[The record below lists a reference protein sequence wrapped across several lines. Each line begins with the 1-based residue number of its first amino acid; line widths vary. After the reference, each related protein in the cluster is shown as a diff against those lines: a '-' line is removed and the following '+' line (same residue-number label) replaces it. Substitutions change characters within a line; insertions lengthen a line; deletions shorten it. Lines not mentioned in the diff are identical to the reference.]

1 MDEIKAKLS
10 GVFAPLVTPFEN
22 DEILF
27 DDLAENVKRLNTT
40 GLRGY
45 LILGTN
51 GEFRAL
57 SVEERFKVLE
67 TVLSS
72 AAPEKTIIAGTGAES
87 TKETIDLT
95 LKAAGMGIHMA
106 SLLPPHFF
114 AKRMDDIALISHV
127 IAAAEVSPVPIMLYN
142 NPSVSAGVTAS
153 SNVIREISGHQ
164 NVVGM
169 KDSSKGNFEQ
179 YIQVAQRGFY
189 VLAGSANF
197 FLDLLEKG
205 GIGGVLSLA
214 NVIPEACVEV
224 YQLYQKG
231 DIDGA
236 WEKQHQLVAVNQMVS
251 GTYGVAGVK
260 TAMNMAGFKGGDP
273 RLPLRPLSTEEKA
286 NLKERLSKIGLFAS

>member
-45 LILGTN
+45 LVLGTN

-67 TVLSS
+67 TVLAT
-72 AAPEKTIIAGTGAES
+72 AALEKTIIAGTGTES
-87 TKETIDLT
+87 TKETINLT
-95 LKAAGMGIHMA
+95 LKAAEMGVHMA
-106 SLLPPHFF
+106 TLLPPHFF
-114 AKRMDDIALISHV
+114 AKRMDDIALIGHV
-127 IAAAEVSPVPIMLYN
+127 KAVAEVSPVPVMLYN

-153 SNVIREISGHQ
+153 PNVIREISGHP

-205 GIGGVLSLA
+205 GSGGVLSLA

-231 DIDGA
+231 DIHEA
-236 WEKQHQLVAVNQMVS
+236 WEKQHQLITVNQMVS

-273 RLPLRPLSTEEKA
+273 RRPLRPLTSEEKA
-286 NLKERLSKIGLFAS
+286 DLKERLSKTGFFAS

>member
-1 MDEIKAKLS
+1 MDDIEAKLS

-27 DDLAENVKRLNTT
+27 DALAENVRRLNTT

-45 LILGTN
+45 LVLGTN

-57 SVEERFKVLE
+57 SVEERFRVLE
-67 TVLSS
+67 TVLVS
-72 AAPEKTIIAGTGAES
+72 ASPEKTIIAGTGAES

-95 LKAAGMGIHMA
+95 LKAAKMEIHMA
-106 SLLPPHFF
+106 TLLPPHFF
-114 AKRMDDIALISHV
+114 LKRMDDIALIEHV
-127 IAAAEVSPVPIMLYN
+127 IAVAEVSPVPIMLYN
-142 NPSVSAGVTAS
+142 NPSVSAGLTAS
-153 SNVIREISGHQ
+153 PNVIREISGHP

-179 YIQVAQRGFY
+179 YIEVAQRGFH

-205 GIGGVLSLA
+205 GTGGVLSLA
-214 NVIPEACVEV
+214 NVVPEACVEV

-231 DIDGA
+231 EIKEA
-236 WEKQHQLVAVNQMVS
+236 WEKQHRLVTVNQMVS

-260 TAMNMAGFKGGDP
+260 TAMNMAGFKGGEP
-273 RLPLRPLSTEEKA
+273 RRPLRPLTAEEKA
-286 NLKERLSKIGLFAS
+286 DLNERLSETGFFSS

>member
-1 MDEIKAKLS
+1 MDDIKAKLS

-27 DDLAENVKRLNTT
+27 DALAENVRRLNTT

-45 LILGTN
+45 LVLGTN

-57 SVEERFKVLE
+57 SVEERFRVLE
-67 TVLSS
+67 TVLASTS
-72 AAPEKTIIAGTGAES
+72 RDKTIIAGTGAES

-95 LKAAGMGIHMA
+95 LKAAKMEIHMA
-106 SLLPPHFF
+106 TLLPPHFF
-114 AKRMDDIALISHV
+114 VKRMDDIALIEHV
-127 IAAAEVSPVPIMLYN
+127 IAVAEVSPVPVMLYN
-142 NPSVSAGVTAS
+142 NPSVSAGLTAS
-153 SNVIREISGHQ
+153 PNVIREISGHP
-164 NVVGM
+164 NVVGL

-179 YIQVAQRGFY
+179 YIEVAQRGFS

-205 GIGGVLSLA
+205 GSGGVLSLA
-214 NVIPEACVEV
+214 NVVAEACVEV

-231 DIDGA
+231 EIKEA
-236 WEKQHQLVAVNQMVS
+236 WEKQHHLVTVNQMVS

-260 TAMNMAGFKGGDP
+260 AAMNIAGFKGGEP
-273 RLPLRPLSTEEKA
+273 RRPLRPLTTEEKA
-286 NLKERLSKIGLFAS
+286 DLKERLSETGFFTS